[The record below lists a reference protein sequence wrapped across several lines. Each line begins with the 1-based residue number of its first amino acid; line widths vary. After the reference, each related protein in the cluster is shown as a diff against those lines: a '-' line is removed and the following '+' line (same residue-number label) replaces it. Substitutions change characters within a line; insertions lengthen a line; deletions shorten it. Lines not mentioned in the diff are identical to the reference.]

1 MSDSYNNNFLV
12 LQKAVNEEKD
22 LLASLYS
29 PTDCRSVQ
37 QLQQLMDKEL
47 GELIKIKIKINQLS
61 KEAIYEEMR
70 LNGIEYPSI
79 VWAEEIAP
87 KIPDF
92 NLHSLHQQ
100 APVADSSDRIPDEKC
115 AKKPLNCKR
124 AVIYAVTA
132 TGVVLTITG
141 LTLTPVNRVLLGM
154 GIVMTATGVVLL
166 VKEFYFDKKDLAA
179 RKPSLTTGANAGVN
193 NGQIAD
199 LLKKNLEY
207 NVDIITDWNKKLCD
221 ITVEA
226 IHKTKEK

>member
-1 MSDSYNNNFLV
+1 MSDSYNNMFPS
-12 LQKAVNEEKD
+12 LQEAVKKEKD

-29 PTDCRSVQ
+29 STDCRTVQ
-37 QLQQLMDKEL
+37 QLQQLIDKEL
-47 GELIKIKIKINQLS
+47 GELIEIKIKINQLS
-61 KEAIYEEMR
+61 KDAIFEEMR

-79 VWAEEIAP
+79 IWAEEIAP
-87 KIPDF
+87 KIPNF

-100 APVADSSDRIPDEKC
+100 TPVADASDRYPDERC
-115 AKKPLNCKR
+115 AKKPLTCKQ

-141 LTLTPVNRVLLGM
+141 LTLTPINRILMGM
-154 GIVMTATGVVLL
+154 GIVLTATGVVLL

-179 RKPSLTTGANAGVN
+179 RKPSLTTGANTCVN
-193 NGQIAD
+193 NEQIAD
-199 LLKKNLEY
+199 LLKKNLE
-207 NVDIITDWNKKLCD
+207 NNFDIITDWNKKLYD